1 MCMKLQPHNGFLIK
15 PYRTDSRDK
24 ELIRIIPFLVF
35 LSDLDDVRIVRDWSK
50 TFITEEEIDYTNILG
65 EMKTIQKTEFIKYI
79 VQKLH
84 NRYLNFPKHYEF
96 QDPNS
101 PELLNESLVP
111 AEMTVSPIR
120 LPRLDES
127 YNPNSPEL

>member
-1 MCMKLQPHNGFLIK
+1 MCMKLQPQNGFLIK

>member
-1 MCMKLQPHNGFLIK
+1 MKLQPQNGFLIK

-101 PELLNESLVP
+101 PALLDQSLVP